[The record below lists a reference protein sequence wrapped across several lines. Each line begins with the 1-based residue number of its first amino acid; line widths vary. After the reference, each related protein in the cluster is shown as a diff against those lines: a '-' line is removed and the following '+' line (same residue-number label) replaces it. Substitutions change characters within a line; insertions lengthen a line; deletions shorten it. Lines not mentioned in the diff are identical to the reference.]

1 MQVYTFSNKKV
12 TGNFNL
18 EENTA
23 NMKSSWKKKAKVDE
37 SEVRKALDYRYLC
50 DEIAIVKVWRRM
62 APHRCSLLKM
72 ICWKLA
78 LNVCT
83 GVKKMAY
90 HKVNADQRTQGQ
102 YLDSDDLQATA
113 LELEWD
119 MEKELEEPG
128 FDHFRLDGA
137 VQHHLG
143 NSQSPD
149 LDLEP
154 IQPSASPKG
163 RFQRL
168 QEDPEYISH
177 YTRQSPKNH
186 RCSFLRILKVFCAAL
201 ILFIFGI
208 VIGYYAGKKCPS
220 APASPEPNNPH
231 IYHEILKEIKAEN
244 IQQIY
249 RDLLQ
254 SHREDDADIAM
265 KTLLQWTSH
274 GLEDVRLV
282 NYSVLLDLPGSS
294 SNTVT
299 LKNSGECFYPDGQQC
314 SRVTKTL
321 HSQDLLY
328 SYAAYSAKGVLEAE
342 LVDVQYGTIED
353 LIQVQATTNVTK
365 KIALMKLGQ
374 SPLLYKSYLPSPRN
388 CQRDKND
395 QANLS
400 YEFTVAAVHDPAD
413 FLQLCF
419 AHVIHKVAL
428 FFITYSTID
437 PMFNRKDNCSGL
449 EPLKLKAYY
458 FGELFVETTRR
469 YEQLCGINV
478 EVMPHL
484 NMISASQ
491 NLFNSVAVKE
501 LSLLEDAGFG
511 GVLLYVD
518 PCDLPKT
525 TDLADKAFMVSLNSG
540 GDPSTPGYASIGII
554 FINFADDGIFTVQ
567 SADRKIISLKIQSV
581 TTYKT
586 ISNVIGYLKG
596 SVFPDRY
603 VIIGSHHNS
612 LNTYGGQEWAS
623 STAIITAFIQA
634 LMLKVKRGWRT
645 DRTIVFCSWGG
656 TSFGNIGSYEWA
668 EDLKRVLQRNVVAYV
683 SLHNPVRGNST
694 LHPVASPS
702 LQQLAAES
710 QSIDCVEK
718 TKCSGS
724 NVSSVQIQGDSDY
737 FINHLGVPAT
747 QFSYEDINTSENS
760 SFLSEALFPMHA
772 TKTEELDP
780 SFKLHEN
787 IAKLSGYAALEIAN
801 EPVLPFNALDI
812 ALEVQNSLRGE
823 EVDASQLLAV
833 ASRLRDTAEL
843 FQSDEMRPANDP
855 RERAPIRV
863 RMLNDVLQSQEKNFL
878 VHQAPPGFYRNILYR
893 LDERTSQFSVLLE
906 ALEHCKLHQS
916 NETIQAALSEVLNS
930 ISSAQVYF
938 KAGLDVFETTLAGKK

>member
-1 MQVYTFSNKKV
+1 
-12 TGNFNL
+12 
-18 EENTA
+18 
-23 NMKSSWKKKAKVDE
+23 
-37 SEVRKALDYRYLC
+37 
-50 DEIAIVKVWRRM
+50 
-62 APHRCSLLKM
+62 
-72 ICWKLA
+72 
-78 LNVCT
+78 
-83 GVKKMAY
+83 MAY
-90 HKVNADQRTQGQ
+90 HKVNADQRVQGHSP
-102 YLDSDDLQATA
+102 YLDNDELQATA

-154 IQPSASPKG
+154 IQPSSSPKG

-168 QEDPEYISH
+168 QEDPDYISH
-177 YTRQSPKNH
+177 YTRQAPMSN
-186 RCSFLRILKVFCAAL
+186 RCNFFQILKVFCTAL

-208 VIGYYAGKKCPS
+208 VIGYYARKKCPS
-220 APASPEPNNPH
+220 PPTSQEPNNLH

-244 IQQIY
+244 IHRIY

-254 SHREDDADIAM
+254 FPREDDVDIAM
-265 KTLLQWTSH
+265 KILVQWTSQ

-299 LKNSGECFYPDGQQC
+299 LKNSGECFYPSGQQC
-314 SRVTKTL
+314 NRETKTL
-321 HSQDLLY
+321 HSRDLLY
-328 SYAAYSAKGVLEAE
+328 SYAAYSAKGTLEAE
-342 LVDVQYGTIED
+342 LVDVQYGTVED
-353 LIQVQATTNVTK
+353 LIRIQAITNVTK
-365 KIALMKLGQ
+365 KIALLKLGQ
-374 SPLLYKSYLPSPRN
+374 SPLLYK
-388 CQRDKND
+388 
-395 QANLS
+395 
-400 YEFTVAAVHDPAD
+400 
-413 FLQLCF
+413 
-419 AHVIHKVAL
+419 
-428 FFITYSTID
+428 
-437 PMFNRKDNCSGL
+437 
-449 EPLKLKAYY
+449 
-458 FGELFVETTRR
+458 
-469 YEQLCGINV
+469 
-478 EVMPHL
+478 
-484 NMISASQ
+484 
-491 NLFNSVAVKE
+491 

-540 GDPSTPGYASIGII
+540 GDPSTPGYASI
-554 FINFADDGIFTVQ
+554 DGSYRQNRLNLTTLLVQPISAVLAKKLVSLPEDTVQ
-567 SADRKIISLKIQSV
+567 KDRCIHLQMPATGKKIISLNIQSV
-581 TTYKT
+581 TTYKK

-596 SVFPDRY
+596 TVFPDRY
-603 VIIGSHHNS
+603 IIIGSHHNS

-634 LMLKVKRGWRT
+634 LMLKVKRGWRP

-710 QSIDCVEK
+710 QSFNCVEK
-718 TKCSGS
+718 AKCPGS

-737 FINHLGVPAT
+737 FINHLGVPAV
-747 QFSYEDINTSENS
+747 QFSYEDIRTSENS
-760 SFLSEALFPMHA
+760 SFLSEALFPVHT

-780 SFKLHEN
+780 SFSLHET
-787 IAKLSGYAALEIAN
+787 IAKLTGQVTLQIAN

-812 ALEVQNSLRGE
+812 ALEVQNSLKVATVLLLLFLGDE
-823 EVDASQLLAV
+823 AVIPQLLAV

-855 RERAPIRV
+855 KERAPVRV
-863 RMLNDVLQSQEKNFL
+863 RMLNDVLQSLEKSFL
-878 VHQAPPGFYRNILYR
+878 VHRAPPGLYRNILYR

-930 ISSAQVYF
+930 INSAQVYF
-938 KAGLDVFETTLAGKK
+938 KAGLDVFETALAGKK